1 MAGCKTA
8 IIGPRVTLLSS
19 HLRRTEGMSEMDP
32 TAAEFI
38 AEEKKFL
45 GVPYVFG
52 GESPSG
58 FDCSSLVQY
67 CLNAIGVQ
75 GCPRT
80 SEEQWNWVERIS
92 YDQLVPGNLIFEQWP
107 GDQAP
112 PGHVVTFIGNGQ
124 VIEAPAP
131 GQVVHIRAWS
141 PAGDEADGAAIIG
154 YGLVPGLTL
163 QPPPGTWLVAF
174 QDSSNQL
181 WLRNSAGAN
190 NETGLA
196 MALSAPSLSSG

>member
-1 MAGCKTA
+1 
-8 IIGPRVTLLSS
+8 
-19 HLRRTEGMSEMDP
+19 MSEMDP
-32 TAAEFI
+32 AAAEFI

-92 YDQLVPGNLIFEQWP
+92 YDQLVPGNLIS
-107 GDQAP
+107 G
-112 PGHVVTFIGNGQ
+112 PGHPRVTRRM
-124 VIEAPAP
+124 A
-131 GQVVHIRAWS
+131 RR
-141 PAGDEADGAAIIG
+141 
-154 YGLVPGLTL
+154 
-163 QPPPGTWLVAF
+163 
-174 QDSSNQL
+174 SSD
-181 WLRNSAGAN
+181 
-190 NETGLA
+190 TG
-196 MALSAPSLSSG
+196 